1 MKTPLIV
8 TSTQNP
14 RIKEIRSMEKARVR
28 KDLGLFCAEGDK
40 EVRLALTGGYRIET
54 LVYCPE
60 LVKDIRNHPAI
71 QAAENLIEVSLEVF
85 GTLAVRE
92 NSGGLLAVC
101 HQRTHTLKDFK
112 FSQCPLILVLES
124 VEKPGNL
131 GALLRTADAAGLDGV
146 IICDNQT
153 DVYNPNVIRSSTG
166 CLFTMPL
173 AITTSA
179 EAINYLK
186 HNDIKIWCTHLE
198 ASHPYYSTDFKSP
211 SAIVMGT
218 ESTGL
223 SEIWTNNSAGN
234 IIIPMHGK
242 TDSMNVS
249 TAAAVVI
256 FEALRQRTMI

>member
-1 MKTPLIV
+1 
-8 TSTQNP
+8 
-14 RIKEIRSMEKARVR
+14 MEKARIR
-28 KDLGLFCAEGDK
+28 KEIGLFCVEGDK
-40 EVRLALTGGYRIET
+40 EVRFAMAGGYKIET

-60 LVKDIRNHPAI
+60 LVDDYTNHPVI
-71 QAAENLIEVSLEVF
+71 NTAEHLIEVSKDVF
-85 GTLAVRE
+85 STLVVRE

-101 HQRTHTLKDFK
+101 QMQSHKLDRFRLGK
-112 FSQCPLILVLES
+112 CPLILVLES

-166 CLFTMPL
+166 CLFTMQL
-173 AITTSA
+173 AVATSA
-179 EAINYLK
+179 EAIKFLK
-186 HNDIKIWCTHLE
+186 QHGIKIWCTHLE
-198 ASHPYYSTDFKSP
+198 ASSPYFLTDLKAP

-223 SEIWTNNSAGN
+223 SAIWTDNATGN

-249 TAAAVVI
+249 TAAAVVV
-256 FEALRQRTMI
+256 FEALRQRSAQ